1 MNDINNCKILGVDP
15 SIRSAGIAA
24 VEMINGSPRIK
35 YADCIKPPEGCLE
48 FYRIVNVVQMIRDNA
63 IRFGA
68 KHVAIEKAAYVQS
81 TKTYQDLCMLQ
92 GALVYVLSTEGFE
105 VTLYEPRKVKLE
117 VSGSGSSDK
126 ATVAD
131 AVYGICGGDGSLS
144 VDETDAVA
152 VALCHIF
159 TKQKASKLP
168 A

>member
-1 MNDINNCKILGVDP
+1 
-15 SIRSAGIAA
+15 
-24 VEMINGSPRIK
+24 
-35 YADCIKPPEGCLE
+35 
-48 FYRIVNVVQMIRDNA
+48 MIRDNA